1 MQSVA
6 KLNAIRCVFSL
17 LFFYQINLQTNNN
30 TNLYLCQQYNLHFVY
45 FYLFRIG
52 EHYYDTVRKDKIIS

>member
-6 KLNAIRCVFSL
+6 KLNAVRCVFSL

-52 EHYYDTVRKDKIIS
+52 EHYYDTV